1 MNFDNLSRDAYW
13 QRRCAAYECRTG
25 LPLSTLSYSDGER
38 DPGCRV
44 KKHYGDGDMEI
55 AISGT
60 VSTRL
65 ATALLVVMAIAGC
78 RAPHSSPPLPSPTD
92 RQEENQ
98 RNFEAMV
105 SVLAHAYW
113 RGRPPRQLRA
123 LPLESVVQRLTDPT
137 VLACDRAAG
146 SRRRRAIA
154 TLAAYGLGIKPIEA
168 ALDGLGAPVR
178 IIKQRVREQE
188 RSLGAAFT
196 DNAAYRQT
204 FIADLPELRDER
216 NAAGRDPPPNDANC
230 WSKLSTRIYPER
242 LVSVVVDVEARNS
255 VDGVAKGLDP
265 QSWGQCGT
273 AWKTGKGTFL
283 AHLDNNTVVPDPEIT
298 PHGQAY
304 VNRSL
309 YENFLC
315 QLTFC
320 DASFELFLGV
330 TATKATGLY
339 HVEFWLT
346 PGGGY
351 PKGTIFG
358 KTEDLLADQGNL
370 EVRLSSTAGVSTVH
384 GEKAFALKSDSATAL
399 VASFLQQT
407 ELSSELG
414 ELACCFRQ

>member
-1 MNFDNLSRDAYW
+1 MGW
-13 QRRCAAYECRTG
+13 
-25 LPLSTLSYSDGER
+25 
-38 DPGCRV
+38 
-44 KKHYGDGDMEI
+44 
-55 AISGT
+55 
-60 VSTRL
+60 
-65 ATALLVVMAIAGC
+65 
-78 RAPHSSPPLPSPTD
+78 
-92 RQEENQ
+92 
-98 RNFEAMV
+98 
-105 SVLAHAYW
+105 
-113 RGRPPRQLRA
+113 
-123 LPLESVVQRLTDPT
+123 
-137 VLACDRAAG
+137 
-146 SRRRRAIA
+146 
-154 TLAAYGLGIKPIEA
+154 
-168 ALDGLGAPVR
+168 
-178 IIKQRVREQE
+178 
-188 RSLGAAFT
+188 
-196 DNAAYRQT
+196 
-204 FIADLPELRDER
+204 
-216 NAAGRDPPPNDANC
+216 
-230 WSKLSTRIYPER
+230 
-242 LVSVVVDVEARNS
+242 
-255 VDGVAKGLDP
+255 
-265 QSWGQCGT
+265 
-273 AWKTGKGTFL
+273 
-283 AHLDNNTVVPDPEIT
+283 HLDNNTVVPDPEIT